1 MSLGDEVQIQLVDE
15 VTLPDMGQPVLGS
28 NQDEGRVPPFTR
40 DGRAWKLLPAAT
52 ACLLGN
58 ANARRN
64 TKLMCLCLLALAR
77 P

>member
-1 MSLGDEVQIQLVDE
+1 MSLGEEVQIQLVDE

-28 NQDEGRVPPFTR
+28 SQDEGRVPPCTR
-40 DGRAWKLLPAAT
+40 DGRACKLLPAAT

-58 ANARRN
+58 TRRN
-64 TKLMCLCLLALAR
+64 TKLMCLCLLALAQ